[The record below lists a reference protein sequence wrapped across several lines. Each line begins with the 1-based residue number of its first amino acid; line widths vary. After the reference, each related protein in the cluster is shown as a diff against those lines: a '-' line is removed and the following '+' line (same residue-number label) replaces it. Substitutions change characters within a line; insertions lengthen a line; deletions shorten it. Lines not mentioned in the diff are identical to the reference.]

1 MEKEAWILSD
11 DDCAQHVRKVGER
24 DFQLIQHELVN
35 PETKTHAV
43 RAMTVRLD
51 RHSSEAIGKI
61 LDGFGYCGMMEL
73 REAYGTEADQV
84 LAECIFESE
93 AQFEPFFEGTET
105 ECRKLINRIVSG
117 EASVDW
123 D

>member
-1 MEKEAWILSD
+1 MEKGTWILSD

-24 DFQLIQHELVN
+24 EFQLIQHELVN

-51 RHSSEAIGKI
+51 EHSSEAIGEV
-61 LDGFGYCGMMEL
+61 LDSFGYHGMMEL
-73 REAYGTEADQV
+73 REAYGTETDQV

-93 AQFEPFFEGTET
+93 SQFEPIFEGTET
-105 ECRKLINRIVSG
+105 KCKTLISRIVSG